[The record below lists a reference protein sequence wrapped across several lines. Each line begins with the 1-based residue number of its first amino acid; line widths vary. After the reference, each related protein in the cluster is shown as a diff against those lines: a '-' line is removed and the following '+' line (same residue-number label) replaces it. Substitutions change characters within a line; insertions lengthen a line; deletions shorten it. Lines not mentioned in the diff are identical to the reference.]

1 MNITEI
7 KFVEDKS
14 QPIFHVICDTGYE
27 TNMIINTWYLTP
39 GRIVPCI
46 LDTLDDYFTNRLFI
60 DNLDEIVYNVVEQLV
75 ENKCVPY
82 TIEEIL

>member
-14 QPIFHVICDTGYE
+14 HPIFHTICNTGYE
-27 TNMIINTWYLTP
+27 TNIVIDTWYLTSD
-39 GRIVPCI
+39 RIVPCI

-60 DNLDEIVYNVVEQLV
+60 DNLDEVVYNVVEQLV
-75 ENKCVPY
+75 ENKCIPY